1 MERCLWIYLWT
12 MPLGMFVGRCLR
24 VYLWNDAYGIIVGRC
39 LWVYL
44 WKDAVWENVLDC
56 TQENFLTM
64 FDVCR
69 SRSKSKSRSRSKSRS
84 EGSDLGNQIFQFY
97 PVVSINYYSSFIKLL
112 LFQIYQVIFIP
123 VLSSYYDSSFI

>member
-1 MERCLWIYLWT
+1 MERCLWVYCGK
-12 MPLGMFVGRCLR
+12 MSLGIFVE
-24 VYLWNDAYGIIVGRC
+24 RC

-84 EGSDLGNQIFQFY
+84 EGSDLGNQIFQLY
-97 PVVSINYYSSFIKLL
+97 QLITIPVSLSYYYSSFIKLF
-112 LFQIYQVIFIP
+112 LFQFYQVIMIP
-123 VLSSYYDSSFI
+123 VLSSYYYSSLI